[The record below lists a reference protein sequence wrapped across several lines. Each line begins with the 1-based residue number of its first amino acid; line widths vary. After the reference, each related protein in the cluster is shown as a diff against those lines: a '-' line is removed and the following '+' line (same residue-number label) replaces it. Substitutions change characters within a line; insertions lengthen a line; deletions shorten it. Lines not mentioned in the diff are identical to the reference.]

1 MRLTRRRSENRTT
14 LIAMTRILAALLI
27 LTLAGCKHTEPEP
40 LKNRPAA
47 RPINSIRVDQFKC
60 ENPITGE
67 AVRNVFVEMLV
78 RRCDTRVV
86 TEGDADVVIG
96 GTVTFAHVAGNA
108 SGGGASVV
116 VGNSNNLNGGSVSG
130 VTGIARRS
138 GEVITSA
145 SWSYPLEKGEELLSP
160 ETVARHAADRLIDV
174 LGREGLKRR

>member
-1 MRLTRRRSENRTT
+1 MKSLNRSLLRH
-14 LIAMTRILAALLI
+14 ALLI
-27 LTLAGCKHTEPEP
+27 LTIGLFSTTVGCRHTEPEP

-47 RPINSIRVDQFKC
+47 RPINSIRVGQFKC

-86 TEGDADVVIG
+86 TEGDADVVIE
-96 GTVTFAHVAGNA
+96 GTVTFAHVAGNV

-116 VGNSNNLNGGSVSG
+116 VGNGNNVNGSAVSG
-130 VTGIARRS
+130 VTGVARRD

-145 SWSYPLEKGEELLSP
+145 SWSYPFGKKKDILSP
-160 ETVARHAADRLIDV
+160 ETVARHAAERLIGV
-174 LGREGLKRR
+174 MGKEGLKRR